1 MRYKVGDIVRIINT
15 YWYGHMNEPR
25 DDIGK
30 LFVISEV
37 SCGYGIRDLE
47 TGSASYW
54 WHDDQLEYVDHDDS
68 IFEKLNKIADEICRK
83 NNDLKYIKS
92 MYPNIATASWLKLFN
107 EIGYNSSFNR
117 NGEYYVLFN
126 DIMALR
132 PIFDYV
138 FDGDLDKAI
147 ECVPLCFKPE
157 CVKKYQDGVRNLYNR
172 LSEIKCD

>member
-1 MRYKVGDIVRIINT
+1 M
-15 YWYGHMNEPR
+15 
-25 DDIGK
+25 
-30 LFVISEV
+30 
-37 SCGYGIRDLE
+37 
-47 TGSASYW
+47 
-54 WHDDQLEYVDHDDS
+54 EYVDYDDS
-68 IFEKLNKIADEICRK
+68 IFEKLDKIADEICMR
-83 NNDLKYIKS
+83 NNDLTYIKS
-92 MYPNIATASWLKLFN
+92 IYPNIAAVSWLKLFN

-126 DIMALR
+126 DIMVLK

-157 CVKKYQDGVRNLYNR
+157 CVKKYQDGVKNLYNR